1 MDSWSGPVPEFDP
14 DGPVALRNMGQIA
27 VLDSGGQYCHLI
39 ARKVRELG
47 VYAEI
52 FPVGV
57 DPSRLRDHAGIILS
71 GGPSSVFDEASPQPQ
86 SGLFALG
93 KPMLGICYGHQLI
106 ARYLGGTVER
116 GDTHEFG
123 SATLQLRADGV
134 LFEGLSSEQQVWM
147 SHGDHVARPPA
158 GFAILAD
165 TDECEVAAMG
175 HDTLRMYGLQ
185 FHPEVVHTHNGSTIL
200 GNFLRNACG
209 CAMDWQ
215 PQNRVRAL
223 LRQINETAGD
233 RRVLLFLSGGVD
245 STVAY
250 ALVVRALGPERVEA
264 VYVDTGFMR
273 DRETDEIEGAFRE
286 LDLGKLRV
294 FQAADLFMGRLQGVA
309 DPETKRAIIGQA
321 FVDVQDQILRDDR
334 YAGQDWMLGQG
345 TIYPDTI
352 ESGGTHA
359 ADVIKTHHNRV
370 ERIQELLDQGRVLEP
385 LSEFYKDEVRE
396 IGRALGLPNR
406 LIERHPFPG
415 PGLAIRCICAA
426 AAEDAVP
433 ARRIAAIAERAGYS
447 AFLLPLR
454 SVGVQGDSRSYA
466 QLTVLHGGD
475 IEFSRLLPLSTAITN
490 EFRQTNRVVA
500 CLAPREIDPSQWGI
514 RPATLTPERVGL
526 LQRVDRAVTD
536 YLRQEGLYD
545 QVWQCPV
552 VLLPWG
558 QGDGETVALRPV
570 VSVDGMTASVAQLPT
585 PGLLALAD
593 HLLSLDSVDAVVYD
607 VSHKPPST
615 IEWE

>member
-1 MDSWSGPVPEFDP
+1 
-14 DGPVALRNMGQIA
+14 MGRIA

-86 SGLFALG
+86 AGLFALG

-175 HDTLRMYGLQ
+175 HETLRVYGLQ
-185 FHPEVVHTHNGSTIL
+185 FHPEVVHTHNGSKIL

-273 DRETDEIEGAFRE
+273 DRETDEIEGAFRK
-286 LDLGKLRV
+286 LGLGKLRV

-426 AAEDAVP
+426 AAEATVP
-433 ARRIAAIAERAGYS
+433 ARRIASIAERAGYS

-466 QLTVLHGGD
+466 QLTVLHGGA
-475 IEFSRLLPLSTAITN
+475 IEFSQLLPLSTAITN

-545 QVWQCPV
+545 EVWQCPV

-558 QGDGETVALRPV
+558 RGDGETVALRPV

-593 HLLSLDSVDAVVYD
+593 RLLSLDSVDAVVYD

>member
-1 MDSWSGPVPEFDP
+1 
-14 DGPVALRNMGQIA
+14 MGRIA

-86 SGLFALG
+86 AGLFALG

-175 HDTLRMYGLQ
+175 HETLRVYGLQ
-185 FHPEVVHTHNGSTIL
+185 FHPEVVHTRNGSKIL

-273 DRETDEIEGAFRE
+273 DRETDEIEGAFRK
-286 LDLGKLRV
+286 LDLGKLRI

-321 FVDVQDQILRDDR
+321 FVDVQDQILRNDR

-426 AAEDAVP
+426 AAEAAVP
-433 ARRIAAIAERAGYS
+433 ARRIASIAERAGYS

-466 QLTVLHGGD
+466 QLTVLHGGA
-475 IEFSRLLPLSTAITN
+475 IEFSQLLPLSTAITN

-545 QVWQCPV
+545 EVWQCPV

-558 QGDGETVALRPV
+558 RGDGETVALRPV

-593 HLLSLDSVDAVVYD
+593 RLLSLDSVDAVVYD

>member
-1 MDSWSGPVPEFDP
+1 
-14 DGPVALRNMGQIA
+14 MGRIA

-86 SGLFALG
+86 AGLFALG

-175 HDTLRMYGLQ
+175 HETLRVYGLQ
-185 FHPEVVHTHNGSTIL
+185 FHPEVVHTRNGSKIL

-273 DRETDEIEGAFRE
+273 DRETDEIEGAFRK

-370 ERIQELLDQGRVLEP
+370 ERIQELLDHGRVLEP

-426 AAEDAVP
+426 AAEAAVP
-433 ARRIAAIAERAGYS
+433 ARRIASIAERAGYS

-466 QLTVLHGGD
+466 QLTVLHGGA
-475 IEFSRLLPLSTAITN
+475 IEFSQLLPLSTAITN

-545 QVWQCPV
+545 EVWQCPV

-558 QGDGETVALRPV
+558 RGDGETVALRPV

-593 HLLSLDSVDAVVYD
+593 RLLSLDSVDAVVYD

>member
-1 MDSWSGPVPEFDP
+1 
-14 DGPVALRNMGQIA
+14 MGRIA

-71 GGPSSVFDEASPQPQ
+71 GGPSSVFDDASPQPQ
-86 SGLFALG
+86 AGLFELA

-106 ARYLGGTVER
+106 GRYLGGTVER

-123 SATLQLRADGV
+123 SATLQLRAAGV

-147 SHGDHVARPPA
+147 SHGDHVARPPE
-158 GFAILAD
+158 GFSILAD
-165 TDECEVAAMG
+165 TEECAVAAMG
-175 HDTLRMYGLQ
+175 HETLRVYGLQ
-185 FHPEVVHTHNGSTIL
+185 FHPEVVHTYNGSTIL

-223 LRQINETAGD
+223 LRQINDTAGD

>member
-1 MDSWSGPVPEFDP
+1 
-14 DGPVALRNMGQIA
+14 MGRIA

-47 VYAEI
+47 AYAEI

-57 DPSRLRDHAGIILS
+57 DPDLLGDHAGIILS
-71 GGPSSVFDEASPQPQ
+71 GGPASVFDEASPQPQ
-86 SGLFALG
+86 AGLFNLG

-116 GDTHEFG
+116 GATHEFG
-123 SATLQLRADGV
+123 SATLQLQVDGV
-134 LFEGLSSEQQVWM
+134 LFEGMRPEQQVWM
-147 SHGDHVARPPA
+147 SHGDHVARPPD
-158 GFAILAD
+158 GFAILAG

-175 HDTLRMYGLQ
+175 HEALRVYGLQ
-185 FHPEVVHTHNGSTIL
+185 FHPEVVHTRNGSTML
-200 GNFLRNACG
+200 RNFLRKACE
-209 CAMDWQ
+209 CALDWQ
-215 PQNRVRAL
+215 PQNRVQAL
-223 LRQINETAGD
+223 LEKIKETAGE

-250 ALVVRALGPERVEA
+250 ALVVRSLGPERVEA

-273 DRETDEIEGAFRE
+273 DRETDEIEGAFRD
-286 LDLGKLRV
+286 LDLGDLRV
-294 FQAADLFMGRLQGVA
+294 FRAGDLFMGRLEGVT

-321 FVDVQDQILRDDR
+321 FVDVQDQILADDR

-352 ESGGTHA
+352 ESGGTQA

-370 ERIQELLDQGRVLEP
+370 ERIQELILQGRVLEP
-385 LSEFYKDEVRE
+385 LSEFYKDEVRA

-406 LIERHPFPG
+406 LLDRHPFPG
-415 PGLAIRCICAA
+415 PGLAIRCLCSSGCGGALPDP
-426 AAEDAVP
+426 E
-433 ARRIAAIAERAGYS
+433 IAAIAERAGYS
-447 AFLLPLR
+447 AFLLPIR

-466 QLTVLHGGD
+466 QLTVLHGREID
-475 IEFSRLLPLSTAITN
+475 FARLLPLSTAITN
-490 EFRQTNRVVA
+490 EFRHTNRVVA
-500 CLAPREIDPSQWGI
+500 CLAPRQIEPPQWGI
-514 RPATLTPERVGL
+514 RSATLTPERVRL
-526 LQRVDRAVTD
+526 LQAADRAVTE
-536 YLRQEGLYD
+536 YLRSEGLYD
-545 QVWQCPV
+545 QIWQCPV

-558 QGDGETVALRPV
+558 PGDGETVALRPV
-570 VSVDGMTASVAQLPT
+570 VSVDGMTASVAELPT
-585 PGLLALAD
+585 RGLLDLAD
-593 HLLSLDSVDAVVYD
+593 RLASIDGIDAVVYD

>member
-1 MDSWSGPVPEFDP
+1 
-14 DGPVALRNMGQIA
+14 MGRIA

-86 SGLFALG
+86 AGLFALG

-175 HDTLRMYGLQ
+175 HETLRVYGLQ
-185 FHPEVVHTHNGSTIL
+185 FHPEVVHTRNGSKIL

-273 DRETDEIEGAFRE
+273 DRETDEIEGAFRK
-286 LDLGKLRV
+286 LDLGKLRI

-370 ERIQELLDQGRVLEP
+370 ERIQELLDHGRVLEP

-426 AAEDAVP
+426 AAEAAVP
-433 ARRIAAIAERAGYS
+433 ARRIASIAERAGYS

-466 QLTVLHGGD
+466 QLTVLHGGA
-475 IEFSRLLPLSTAITN
+475 IEFSQLLPLSTAITN

-545 QVWQCPV
+545 EVWQCPV
-552 VLLPWG
+552 VLLPG
-558 QGDGETVALRPV
+558 GRGDGETVALRPV

-593 HLLSLDSVDAVVYD
+593 RLLSLDSVDAVVYD